1 MAERMTDPTTD
12 MTGSWR
18 GRWAD
23 VAWVTGEAGRHPWS
37 LWGGRRSVRWS
48 GDTCRDTGSPL
59 GSKEMTWDSHTN
71 RDGSLSEAERLRLGE
86 LPSENV
92 HALELLQEWLSADP
106 SYDRSAWPRLQEA
119 IETNRL
125 SHRRRFGA

>member
-1 MAERMTDPTTD
+1 MAERMTDMTND

-23 VAWVTGEAGRHPWS
+23 AAWATGEAGRPS
-37 LWGGRRSVRWS
+37 RPLGGGRRAVRWS
-48 GDTCRDTGSPL
+48 SDTCLDTGAPL
-59 GSKEMTWDSHTN
+59 GSKEMTWDSHTD
-71 RDGSLSEAERLRLGE
+71 RDSSLSEVERLRLGG
-86 LPSENV
+86 LPPENV

-125 SHRRRFGA
+125 SHRGRFGA

>member
-1 MAERMTDPTTD
+1 MAERITDLTND

-23 VAWVTGEAGRHPWS
+23 AAWVTGEAGRPS
-37 LWGGRRSVRWS
+37 RPLGGGRRAVRWS
-48 GDTCRDTGSPL
+48 DDTGLDTGSPL

-71 RDGSLSEAERLRLGE
+71 RDGHLSEVERLRLGE
-86 LPSENV
+86 LPPENV